1 MPLLRKLLL
10 ALCLLALTGPTLA
23 DRPPSACQSPVEAE
37 TAAALAREGITE
49 PALALT
55 GVGQSAAAR
64 GGEWLVVG
72 WRPCLAP
79 EREPEGGVSTVIKLY
94 HRADKAK
101 PRPVAAI
108 TLPSELAY
116 VSPSED
122 PVVETAFG
130 PLLLIE
136 AATGGNC
143 MGCEK
148 LLPLRLD
155 SDRLIPVEPQDG
167 RIALREVTASDPD
180 LIITGFLNTFES
192 YGPLCHACSP
202 STTIHL
208 KLEKGGR
215 LTEACDRSKD
225 DYASDALAAK
235 DELAALADSAA
246 KGSKPDSQ
254 AASDLFAGAIA
265 RTLDRLN
272 AGESATAVLPD
283 FQSTVEKAKSVADS
297 QLTREIDR
305 AALAVVDE
313 LTNAGKA
320 GRLNRSCPALG
331 LNRPQGF

>member
-1 MPLLRKLLL
+1 MRALRSLLIALGLL
-10 ALCLLALTGPTLA
+10 ALSGPALA
-23 DRPPSACQSPVEAE
+23 DRPPTACQSPEETE
-37 TAAALAREGITE
+37 TAAALARDGIGE
-49 PALALT
+49 PKLALT
-55 GVGQSAAAR
+55 GAGQSAAAK

-79 EREPEGGVSTVIKLY
+79 AEEPESGVSTTIKLY

-101 PRPVAAI
+101 PRPVAAL

-155 SDRLIPVEPQDG
+155 GDKLIPVEPQDN

-180 LIITGFLNTFES
+180 LIVTGFLNTFES

-246 KGSKPDSQ
+246 KGRKPDSQ
-254 AASDLFAGAIA
+254 AATDLFSGAIA

-272 AGESATAVLPD
+272 AGEAATAVLPD
-283 FQSTVEKAKSVADS
+283 FQSVVGQAKSVADA
-297 QLTREIDR
+297 QLGREIDR
-305 AALAVVDE
+305 AALALADE
-313 LTNAGKA
+313 LTSAA
-320 GRLNRSCPALG
+320 SSGRLNRACPALG
-331 LNRPQGF
+331 VKRPAGF

>member
-1 MPLLRKLLL
+1 MPFLRMLLL
-10 ALCLLALTGPTLA
+10 AFGLLALTGPALA
-23 DRPPSACQSPVEAE
+23 DRPPSSCQSPEEME
-37 TAAALAREGITE
+37 TAKALAREGIAE
-49 PALALT
+49 PTLALT
-55 GVGQSAAAR
+55 GVGQSAAAK

-79 EREPEGGVSTVIKLY
+79 EQEPEGGVSTIIKLY
-94 HRADKAK
+94 HRADKARPK
-101 PRPVAAI
+101 PVAAI

-155 SDRLIPVEPQDG
+155 GDKLLPVEPQDN

-235 DELAALADSAA
+235 DELAALADSSA
-246 KGSKPDSQ
+246 KGARPDSQ
-254 AASDLFAGAIA
+254 AASDLFSGAIA

-272 AGESATAVLPD
+272 AGESAAAVLPD
-283 FQSTVEKAKSVADS
+283 FQSLVAQARSVADA
-297 QLTREIDR
+297 QLAREIDR
-305 AALAVVDE
+305 AAQALADE
-313 LTNAGKA
+313 MTAAGKA

-331 LNRPQGF
+331 VQRPAGF

>member
-1 MPLLRKLLL
+1 MPLLRKLML
-10 ALCLLALTGPTLA
+10 ALCLLTLTGPALA
-23 DRPPSACQSPVEAE
+23 DRPPSACQSPEETEA
-37 TAAALAREGITE
+37 AAALAREGIAE

-79 EREPEGGVSTVIKLY
+79 EREPESGVSTTIKLY

-101 PRPVAAI
+101 ARPVAAI

-155 SDRLIPVEPQDG
+155 GDRLLPVEPDDG

-215 LTEACDRSKD
+215 LTEACDRSRD
-225 DYASDALAAK
+225 DYASDALAAQ
-235 DELAALADSAA
+235 DELAALADSAG
-246 KGSKPDSQ
+246 KGAKPDSQ

-265 RTLDRLN
+265 RLLDRLN
-272 AGESATAVLPD
+272 AGENAAAVLPD
-283 FQSTVEKAKSVADS
+283 FQSVAAKARSVADA
-297 QLTREIDR
+297 QLSREMDR
-305 AALAVVDE
+305 AALALTDE
-313 LTNAGKA
+313 LAAADKG
-320 GRLNRSCPALG
+320 GRLKRACPALG
-331 LNRPQGF
+331 VQRPAGF